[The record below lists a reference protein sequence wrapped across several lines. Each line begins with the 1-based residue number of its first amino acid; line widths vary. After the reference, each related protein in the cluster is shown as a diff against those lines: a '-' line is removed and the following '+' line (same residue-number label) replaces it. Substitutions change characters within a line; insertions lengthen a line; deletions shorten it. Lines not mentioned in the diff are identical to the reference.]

1 MYFRDRQD
9 AGRRLAKALRTFHGR
24 GDVLVLGLARGG
36 VPVAFEVAE
45 ALEVPLEV
53 FAVRKLGV
61 PGQEELAMGAIASGG
76 LRVLNEDVVG
86 ALALEPHEIE
96 RASEREAAELERRE
110 RTYRGDRPQH
120 SLAGKTILLV
130 DDGLATGSSMRVA
143 VQAVRSH
150 DPAQI
155 IVVVP
160 VGPPG
165 TCERMRSEADA
176 VVCLE
181 EPGGFFAVGQFY
193 DDFRQTTDDE
203 IIALLDRSRR
213 GANTDRRPEGEDH
226 ARIE

>member
-9 AGRRLAKALRTFHGR
+9 AGRRLARALRTFHGK

-36 VPVAFEVAE
+36 VPVAYEVAQ
-45 ALEVPLEV
+45 ALEVPLDV

-96 RASEREAAELERRE
+96 RAAERETTELERRE
-110 RTYRGDRPQH
+110 RTYRRDRPQR

-130 DDGLATGSSMRVA
+130 DDGLATGSSMEVA

-150 DPAQI
+150 DPAE
-155 IVVVP
+155 IVVAIP

-165 TCERMRSEADA
+165 TCERMRNVADA
-176 VVCLE
+176 VICLE

-193 DDFRQTTDDE
+193 DDFRQTSDDE
-203 IIALLDRSRR
+203 IIALLEEADA
-213 GANTDRRPEGEDH
+213 GRRPEGEEH
-226 ARIE
+226 AWIR